1 MPKKAASLYSVDVV
15 NPAFADQPA
24 HMRIAERIRMA
35 ITSGALKADAR
46 LPSGRT
52 LARDFGVARNT
63 VDEALSQLVAEG
75 IVVRRRGAGSFV
87 SALTSE
93 PAARPSAANSARAPR
108 ISMRAQ
114 ILRNY
119 PGHTASNPAVAFAPS
134 LPPSEFFPRRV
145 WRKLLVREAAHVG
158 NENWE
163 SGPSSGL
170 GTLREAIASHA
181 SALRG
186 TRAAADQVI
195 VTTST
200 QQAVEL
206 AAKVLADPGES
217 AWAEAPGY
225 QPVIYVMRSAGLE
238 VVPVPIDSEG
248 LDVAAGRRL
257 NGRARF
263 AYVTP
268 SHQYPLGVEMS
279 LTRRRELLEWAD
291 EEDAFVVEDDYD
303 GDYRYEG
310 KPITSLQDLN
320 AGRVIYIG
328 SFNKLLFPGLRVAY
342 AIVPPGLAA
351 PFANAK
357 HAADGHTALLAQAV
371 LAAFIREGHLAEHL
385 RRTRKAY
392 DERRRAFLKHAVLLE
407 EFLDFGPASAGLHV
421 TGFFK
426 NASIIDRRVAQH
438 CAALGVRVEPLSRH
452 GTDRQGLVFGFTT
465 ASAEA
470 APRALGVVHRAI
482 REALAG

>member
-1 MPKKAASLYSVDVV
+1 MPKKAASLYSVDVI
-15 NPAFADQPA
+15 NPRFADQPV
-24 HMRIAERIRMA
+24 HMRIAERIRAA
-35 ITSGALKADAR
+35 IASGALKPGAR

-63 VDEALSQLVAEG
+63 VDEALNQLVAEG
-75 IVVRRRGAGSFV
+75 MVVRRRGAGSFV
-87 SALTSE
+87 LASNAESSAKPGTGTSAH
-93 PAARPSAANSARAPR
+93 PLRLSQRAL
-108 ISMRAQ
+108 

-119 PGHTASNPAVAFAPS
+119 PGHTVANPAVAFAPS
-134 LPPSEFFPRRV
+134 LPPSEFFPRGV
-145 WRKLLVREAAHVG
+145 WRKLLTREAARVG
-158 NENWE
+158 NEYWE
-163 SGPSSGL
+163 SGASNGL
-170 GTLREAIASHA
+170 KALREAIASHA
-181 SALRG
+181 TALRG

-195 VTTST
+195 VTTSS

-206 AAKVLADPGES
+206 AAKVLADPGEC

-225 QPVIYVMRSAGLE
+225 QPVHYIMRSAGLE
-238 VVPVPIDSEG
+238 VVPVPVDSEG
-248 LDVAAGRRL
+248 LDVEAGLRL
-257 NGRARF
+257 NARARL

-268 SHQYPLGVEMS
+268 SHQYPLGIEMS
-279 LTRRRELLEWAD
+279 LARRRRLLEWA
-291 EEDAFVVEDDYD
+291 ETEDAFVVEDDYD

-320 AGRVIYIG
+320 GGRVIYVG

-342 AIVPPGLAA
+342 ALVPAELAA

-385 RRTRKAY
+385 RRTRRAY
-392 DERRRAFLKHAVLLE
+392 DERRLAFLRHAVILE
-407 EFLDFGPASAGLHV
+407 EYIAFGPAAAGLHV

-426 NASIIDRRVAQH
+426 DARILDRNVAQN
-438 CAALGVRVEPLSRH
+438 CAARGVKVEALSRL

-470 APRALGVVHRAI
+470 APRALKVVLRAI
-482 REALAG
+482 REALPR